1 MSLRD
6 YLKPIGT
13 LLAKDALADADKI
26 IVYPNDYPLAPVGTQ
41 VTTLGELET
50 ELTAGALSAISTVSG
65 ELGDLEEVVGAIHQ
79 DLHLY
84 STLIAKGTE
93 ISAVTKIILTVPA
106 SLVGYKVTGLHLHTY
121 DVVGATAVA
130 GKVTVEGADATAVAG
145 KVTVEGA
152 DATVS
157 VGIATGEY
165 SGSGG
170 VPMTGYV
177 GLAEDDEIRIVI
189 SAGSGGDGLDAI
201 IDLSWFSP
209 YTPTDPE

>member
-13 LLAKDALADADKI
+13 LLAKDALVDADKI

-41 VTTLGELET
+41 VTTLAALET
-50 ELTAGALSAISTVSG
+50 ELTAEVAGDIS
-65 ELGDLEEVVGAIHQ
+65 ELTTKVNAIHQ

-121 DVVGATAVA
+121 DVVGTTAVA
-130 GKVTVEGADATAVAG
+130 GKVTVAG
-145 KVTVEGA
+145 S

-157 VGIATGEY
+157 VGIATGGY

-201 IDLSWFSP
+201 IDLSWFTP
-209 YTPTDPE
+209 TTPTDPE

>member
-13 LLAKDALADADKI
+13 LLAKDALVDADKI
-26 IVYPNDYPLAPVGTQ
+26 VVYPNDYPLAPVGTQ
-41 VTTLGELET
+41 VTTLAALET
-50 ELTAGALSAISTVSG
+50 ELTAEVAGDIS
-65 ELGDLEEVVGAIHQ
+65 ELTTKVNAIHQ

-121 DVVGATAVA
+121 DVVGTTAVA
-130 GKVTVEGADATAVAG
+130 GKVTVAG
-145 KVTVEGA
+145 S

-157 VGIATGEY
+157 VGIATGGY

-170 VPMTGYV
+170 VPMAGYV
-177 GLAEDDEIRIVI
+177 GLAENDEIRIVI

-201 IDLSWFSP
+201 IDLSWFTP

>member
-13 LLAKDALADADKI
+13 LLAKDALADTDKI

-41 VTTLGELET
+41 VTTLAALET
-50 ELTAGALSAISTVSG
+50 ELTAEVAGDIS
-65 ELGDLEEVVGAIHQ
+65 ELTTKVNAIHQ

-121 DVVGATAVA
+121 DVVGTTAVA
-130 GKVTVEGADATAVAG
+130 GKVTVAG
-145 KVTVEGA
+145 S

-177 GLAEDDEIRIVI
+177 GLAKDDEIRIVI

-209 YTPTDPE
+209 YTPTNPE

>member
-13 LLAKDALADADKI
+13 LLAKDALADTDKI

-41 VTTLGELET
+41 VTTLAALET
-50 ELTAGALSAISTVSG
+50 ELTAEVAGDIS
-65 ELGDLEEVVGAIHQ
+65 ELTTKVNAIHQ

-106 SLVGYKVTGLHLHTY
+106 SMAGYSITGLRLHTY
-121 DVVGATAVA
+121 AVVG
-130 GKVTVEGADATAVAG
+130 ATAVAG

-209 YTPTDPE
+209 YTPTNPE

>member
-13 LLAKDALADADKI
+13 LLAKDALADTDKI

-41 VTTLGELET
+41 VTTLAALET
-50 ELTAGALSAISTVSG
+50 ELTAEVAGDIS
-65 ELGDLEEVVGAIHQ
+65 ELTTKVNAIHQ

-121 DVVGATAVA
+121 DVVG
-130 GKVTVEGADATAVAG
+130 ATAVAG

>member
-13 LLAKDALADADKI
+13 LLAKDALADTDKI

-41 VTTLGELET
+41 VTTLAALET
-50 ELTAGALSAISTVSG
+50 ELTAEVAGDIS
-65 ELGDLEEVVGAIHQ
+65 ELTTKVNAIHQ

-106 SLVGYKVTGLHLHTY
+106 SMAGYKVTGLRLHTY
-121 DVVGATAVA
+121 DVVGS
-130 GKVTVEGADATAVAG
+130 TAVAG

-177 GLAEDDEIRIVI
+177 GLAEDDEIRIII

-201 IDLSWFSP
+201 IDLSWFTP
-209 YTPTDPE
+209 TTPTDPTP

>member
-13 LLAKDALADADKI
+13 LITNSALVDTDKI
-26 IVYPNDYPLAPVGTQ
+26 VVYPNDYPLAPVGTQ
-41 VTTLGELET
+41 VTTLAALEAD
-50 ELTAGALSAISTVSG
+50 LTAEVAGDISDLTAKVNALHPDI
-65 ELGDLEEVVGAIHQ
+65 
-79 DLHLY
+79 HLY
-84 STLIAKGTE
+84 STLIAKGPEGTPAT

-106 SLVGYKVTGLHLHTY
+106 GMVGYKVTGLRLHTY
-121 DVVGATAVA
+121 DVVG
-130 GKVTVEGADATAVAG
+130 ATAVAG

-170 VPMTGYV
+170 APMAGYV
-177 GLAEDDEIRIVI
+177 ELAEDDEIRIVI

-201 IDLSWFSP
+201 IDLSWFTP
-209 YTPTDPE
+209 TTPTDPTP

>member
-13 LLAKDALADADKI
+13 LLAKDALADTDKI

-41 VTTLGELET
+41 VTTLAALET
-50 ELTAGALSAISTVSG
+50 ELTAEVAGDIS
-65 ELGDLEEVVGAIHQ
+65 ELTTKVNAIHQ

-93 ISAVTKIILTVPA
+93 ISAVTQIILTVPA

-121 DVVGATAVA
+121 DVVG
-130 GKVTVEGADATAVAG
+130 ATAVAG

-177 GLAEDDEIRIVI
+177 GLAEDDEIRIII

-201 IDLSWFSP
+201 IDLSWFTP
-209 YTPTDPE
+209 TTPTDPTP

>member
-13 LLAKDALADADKI
+13 LLAKDALADTDKI

-41 VTTLGELET
+41 VTTLAALET
-50 ELTAGALSAISTVSG
+50 ELTAEVAGDIS
-65 ELGDLEEVVGAIHQ
+65 ELTTKVNAIHQ

-106 SLVGYKVTGLHLHTY
+106 SMAGYSITGLRLHTY
-121 DVVGATAVA
+121 AVVG
-130 GKVTVEGADATAVAG
+130 ATAVAG

-177 GLAEDDEIRIVI
+177 GLAKDDEIRIVI

-201 IDLSWFSP
+201 IDLSWFTP
-209 YTPTDPE
+209 TTPTDPE

>member
-13 LLAKDALADADKI
+13 LLAKDALADTDKI

-41 VTTLGELET
+41 VTTLAALET
-50 ELTAGALSAISTVSG
+50 ELTAEVAGDIS
-65 ELGDLEEVVGAIHQ
+65 ELTTKVNAIHQ

-121 DVVGATAVA
+121 DVVG
-130 GKVTVEGADATAVAG
+130 ATAVAG

-201 IDLSWFSP
+201 IDLSWLSP
-209 YTPTDPE
+209 YTPTNPE

>member
-13 LLAKDALADADKI
+13 LLAKDALADTDKI

-41 VTTLGELET
+41 VTTLAALET
-50 ELTAGALSAISTVSG
+50 ELTAEVAGDIS
-65 ELGDLEEVVGAIHQ
+65 ELTTKVNAIHQ

-121 DVVGATAVA
+121 DVVG
-130 GKVTVEGADATAVAG
+130 ATAVAG

-209 YTPTDPE
+209 YTPTNPE

>member
-13 LLAKDALADADKI
+13 LLAKDALADTDKI

-41 VTTLGELET
+41 VTTLAALET
-50 ELTAGALSAISTVSG
+50 ELTAEVAGDIS
-65 ELGDLEEVVGAIHQ
+65 ELTTKVNAIHQ

-121 DVVGATAVA
+121 DVVGTTAVA
-130 GKVTVEGADATAVAG
+130 GKVTVAG
-145 KVTVEGA
+145 S

-177 GLAEDDEIRIVI
+177 GLAKDDEIRIVI

-201 IDLSWFSP
+201 IDLSWFTP
-209 YTPTDPE
+209 TTPTDPLE

>member
-41 VTTLGELET
+41 VTTLAALET
-50 ELTAGALSAISTVSG
+50 ELTAEVAGDIS
-65 ELGDLEEVVGAIHQ
+65 ELTTKVNAIHQ

-121 DVVGATAVA
+121 DVVGTTAVA
-130 GKVTVEGADATAVAG
+130 GKVTVAG
-145 KVTVEGA
+145 S

-157 VGIATGEY
+157 VGIATGGY

-170 VPMTGYV
+170 VPMAGYV
-177 GLAEDDEIRIVI
+177 ELAKDDEIRIVI

-209 YTPTDPE
+209 YTPTNPE

>member
-41 VTTLGELET
+41 VTTLAALET
-50 ELTAGALSAISTVSG
+50 ELTAEVAGDIS
-65 ELGDLEEVVGAIHQ
+65 ELTTKVNAIHQ

-121 DVVGATAVA
+121 DVVGTTAVA
-130 GKVTVEGADATAVAG
+130 GKVTVAG
-145 KVTVEGA
+145 S

-157 VGIATGEY
+157 VGIATGGY

-170 VPMTGYV
+170 VPMAGYV
-177 GLAEDDEIRIVI
+177 ELAKDDKIKVEI

-209 YTPTDPE
+209 YTPTNPE

>member
-41 VTTLGELET
+41 VTTLAALET
-50 ELTAGALSAISTVSG
+50 ELTAEVAGDIS
-65 ELGDLEEVVGAIHQ
+65 ELTTKVNAIHQ

-121 DVVGATAVA
+121 DVVGTTAVA
-130 GKVTVEGADATAVAG
+130 GKVTVAG
-145 KVTVEGA
+145 S

-157 VGIATGEY
+157 VGIATGGY

>member
-13 LLAKDALADADKI
+13 LLAKDALADTDKI

-41 VTTLGELET
+41 VTTLAALET
-50 ELTAGALSAISTVSG
+50 ELTAEVAGDIS
-65 ELGDLEEVVGAIHQ
+65 ELTTKVNAIHQ

-106 SLVGYKVTGLHLHTY
+106 SMAGYSITGLRLHTY
-121 DVVGATAVA
+121 DVVG
-130 GKVTVEGADATAVAG
+130 ATAVAG

-201 IDLSWFSP
+201 IDLSWFTP
-209 YTPTDPE
+209 TTPTDPE

>member
-13 LLAKDALADADKI
+13 LLAKDALVDADKI
-26 IVYPNDYPLAPVGTQ
+26 VVYPNDYPLAPVGTQ

-65 ELGDLEEVVGAIHQ
+65 ELGDLEEVVGAIHP
-79 DLHLY
+79 DIHLY
-84 STLIAKGTE
+84 STLIAKGPEGTPAT

-106 SLVGYKVTGLHLHTY
+106 SMAGYKVTGLRLHTY
-121 DVVGATAVA
+121 DVVGSTAVA
-130 GKVTVEGADATAVAG
+130 GKVTVAG
-145 KVTVEGA
+145 S

-157 VGIATGEY
+157 VGIATGGY

-170 VPMTGYV
+170 APMAGYV

-201 IDLSWFSP
+201 IDLSWFTP
-209 YTPTDPE
+209 TTPTDPE

>member
-13 LLAKDALADADKI
+13 LLAKDALADTDKI

-41 VTTLGELET
+41 VTTLAALET
-50 ELTAGALSAISTVSG
+50 ELTAEVAGDIS
-65 ELGDLEEVVGAIHQ
+65 ELTTKVNAIHQ

-121 DVVGATAVA
+121 DVVGTTAVA
-130 GKVTVEGADATAVAG
+130 GKVTVAG
-145 KVTVEGA
+145 S

-157 VGIATGEY
+157 VGIATGGY

-170 VPMTGYV
+170 VPMAGYV
-177 GLAEDDEIRIVI
+177 ELAKDDEIRIVI

-209 YTPTDPE
+209 YTPTNPE

>member
-13 LLAKDALADADKI
+13 LLAKDALADTDKI

-41 VTTLGELET
+41 VTTLAALET
-50 ELTAGALSAISTVSG
+50 ELTAEVAGDIS
-65 ELGDLEEVVGAIHQ
+65 ELTTKVNAIHQ

-121 DVVGATAVA
+121 DVVGTTAVA
-130 GKVTVEGADATAVAG
+130 GKVTVAG
-145 KVTVEGA
+145 S

-157 VGIATGEY
+157 VGIATGGY

-170 VPMTGYV
+170 APMAGYV
-177 GLAEDDEIRIVI
+177 ELAKDDEIRIVI

-201 IDLSWFSP
+201 IDLSWFTP
-209 YTPTDPE
+209 YTPTNPA

>member
-13 LLAKDALADADKI
+13 LLAKDALADTDKI

-41 VTTLGELET
+41 VTTLAALET
-50 ELTAGALSAISTVSG
+50 ELTAEVAGDIS
-65 ELGDLEEVVGAIHQ
+65 ELTTKVNAIHQ

-130 GKVTVEGADATAVAG
+130 GKVTVEGADAT
-145 KVTVEGA
+145 
-152 DATVS
+152 VS
-157 VGIATGEY
+157 VGIATGGY

-170 VPMTGYV
+170 VPMAGYV
-177 GLAEDDEIRIVI
+177 ELAKDDEIRIVI
-189 SAGSGGDGLDAI
+189 SAGSDGDGLDAI

-209 YTPTDPE
+209 TTPTDPE

>member
-13 LLAKDALADADKI
+13 LLAKDALADTDKI

-65 ELGDLEEVVGAIHQ
+65 KLGDLEEVVGAIHP
-79 DLHLY
+79 DIHLY
-84 STLIAKGTE
+84 STLIEKPNT

-106 SLVGYKVTGLHLHTY
+106 SMAGYSITGLRLHTY
-121 DVVGATAVA
+121 DVVG
-130 GKVTVEGADATAVAG
+130 ATAVAG

-177 GLAEDDEIRIVI
+177 GLAEDDEIRIII

-201 IDLSWFSP
+201 IDLSWFTP
-209 YTPTDPE
+209 TTPTDPTP

>member
-13 LLAKDALADADKI
+13 LLAKDALADTDKI

-41 VTTLGELET
+41 VTTLAALET
-50 ELTAGALSAISTVSG
+50 ELTAEVAGDIS
-65 ELGDLEEVVGAIHQ
+65 ELTTKVNAIHQ

-121 DVVGATAVA
+121 NVVGTTAVA
-130 GKVTVEGADATAVAG
+130 GKVTVAG
-145 KVTVEGA
+145 S

-201 IDLSWFSP
+201 IDLSWFTP
-209 YTPTDPE
+209 TTPTDPE

>member
-13 LLAKDALADADKI
+13 LLAKDALADTDKI

-41 VTTLGELET
+41 VTTLAALET
-50 ELTAGALSAISTVSG
+50 ELTAEVAGDIS
-65 ELGDLEEVVGAIHQ
+65 ELTTKVNAIHQ

-121 DVVGATAVA
+121 AVVGSTAVA
-130 GKVTVEGADATAVAG
+130 GKVTVEGT
-145 KVTVEGA
+145 

-157 VGIATGEY
+157 VGIATDSY

-170 VPMTGYV
+170 VPMAGYV
-177 GLAEDDEIRIVI
+177 GLAENDEIRIVI

-209 YTPTDPE
+209 YTPTDPEQ

>member
-26 IVYPNDYPLAPVGTQ
+26 VVYPNDYPLAPVGTQ

-106 SLVGYKVTGLHLHTY
+106 SMAGYKVTGLRLHTY
-121 DVVGATAVA
+121 DVVGSTAVA
-130 GKVTVEGADATAVAG
+130 GKVTVEGVDATA
-145 KVTVEGA
+145 
-152 DATVS
+152 S

-201 IDLSWFSP
+201 IDLSWFTP
-209 YTPTDPE
+209 TTPTDPE

>member
-13 LLAKDALADADKI
+13 LLAKDALADTDKI

-41 VTTLGELET
+41 VTTLAALET
-50 ELTAGALSAISTVSG
+50 ELTAEVAGDIS
-65 ELGDLEEVVGAIHQ
+65 ELTTKVNAIHQ

-121 DVVGATAVA
+121 DVVGTTAVA
-130 GKVTVEGADATAVAG
+130 GKVTVAG
-145 KVTVEGA
+145 S

-157 VGIATGEY
+157 VGIATGGY

-170 VPMTGYV
+170 VPMAGYV
-177 GLAEDDEIRIVI
+177 ELAKDDKIKVEI
-189 SAGSGGDGLDAI
+189 SAGSGGSGLDAI
-201 IDLSWFSP
+201 IDLSWFTP
-209 YTPTDPE
+209 YTPTNPE

>member
-41 VTTLGELET
+41 VTTLAALET
-50 ELTAGALSAISTVSG
+50 ELTAEVAGDIS
-65 ELGDLEEVVGAIHQ
+65 ELTTKVNAIHQ

-84 STLIAKGTE
+84 STLIAKETE

-121 DVVGATAVA
+121 NVVGSTAVA
-130 GKVTVEGADATAVAG
+130 GKVTVEGVDATA
-145 KVTVEGA
+145 
-152 DATVS
+152 S
-157 VGIATGEY
+157 VGIAAGGY

-170 VPMTGYV
+170 APMAGYV
-177 GLAEDDEIRIVI
+177 ELAEDDEIRIVI

-209 YTPTDPE
+209 YTPTDPTE

>member
-13 LLAKDALADADKI
+13 LLAKDALADTDKI

-41 VTTLGELET
+41 VTTLAALET
-50 ELTAGALSAISTVSG
+50 ELTAEVAGDIS
-65 ELGDLEEVVGAIHQ
+65 ELTTKVNAIHQ

-121 DVVGATAVA
+121 DVVGTTAVA
-130 GKVTVEGADATAVAG
+130 GKVTVAG
-145 KVTVEGA
+145 S

-157 VGIATGEY
+157 VGIATGGY

-209 YTPTDPE
+209 YTPTNPE

>member
-13 LLAKDALADADKI
+13 LLAKDALADTDKI

-41 VTTLGELET
+41 VTTLAALET
-50 ELTAGALSAISTVSG
+50 ELTAEVAGDIS
-65 ELGDLEEVVGAIHQ
+65 ELTTKVNAIHQ

-84 STLIAKGTE
+84 STLIAKGPEGTPAT

-106 SLVGYKVTGLHLHTY
+106 SMAGYKVTGLRLHTY
-121 DVVGATAVA
+121 DVVGSTAVA
-130 GKVTVEGADATAVAG
+130 GKVTVAG
-145 KVTVEGA
+145 S

-157 VGIATGEY
+157 VGIATGGY

-170 VPMTGYV
+170 APMAGYV

-201 IDLSWFSP
+201 IDLSWFTP
-209 YTPTDPE
+209 TTPTDPE

>member
-13 LLAKDALADADKI
+13 LLAKDALADTDKI
-26 IVYPNDYPLAPVGTQ
+26 IVYPNDYPIAPVGTQ
-41 VTTLGELET
+41 VTTLTALET
-50 ELTAGALSAISTVSG
+50 ELTAEVAGDIR
-65 ELGDLEEVVGAIHQ
+65 ELTTKVNAIHQ

-121 DVVGATAVA
+121 AVVGATAVA
-130 GKVTVEGADATAVAG
+130 GKVTVAG
-145 KVTVEGA
+145 S

-157 VGIATGEY
+157 VGIATGGY

-170 VPMTGYV
+170 VPMAGDV
-177 GLAEDDEIRIVI
+177 ELAKDDEIRIVI

-209 YTPTDPE
+209 YTPTNP

>member
-13 LLAKDALADADKI
+13 LLAKDALADTDKI

-41 VTTLGELET
+41 VTTLAALET
-50 ELTAGALSAISTVSG
+50 ELTAEVAGDIS
-65 ELGDLEEVVGAIHQ
+65 ELTTKVNAIHQ

-106 SLVGYKVTGLHLHTY
+106 SMAGYSITGLRLHTY
-121 DVVGATAVA
+121 AVVGATAVA
-130 GKVTVEGADATAVAG
+130 GKVTVAG
-145 KVTVEGA
+145 S

-157 VGIATGEY
+157 VGIATGGY

-170 VPMTGYV
+170 APMAGYV
-177 GLAEDDEIRIVI
+177 ELAEDNEIRIVI

-201 IDLSWFSP
+201 IDLSWFTP
-209 YTPTDPE
+209 TTPTDPE

>member
-13 LLAKDALADADKI
+13 LLAKDALADTVKI

-41 VTTLGELET
+41 VTTLAALET
-50 ELTAGALSAISTVSG
+50 ELTAEVAGDIS
-65 ELGDLEEVVGAIHQ
+65 ELTTKVNAIHQ

-84 STLIAKGTE
+84 STLIAKGTD

-106 SLVGYKVTGLHLHTY
+106 SMAGYKVTGLRLHTY
-121 DVVGATAVA
+121 DVVGS
-130 GKVTVEGADATAVAG
+130 TAVAG

-201 IDLSWFSP
+201 IDLSWFTP
-209 YTPTDPE
+209 TTPTDPE

>member
-13 LLAKDALADADKI
+13 LLAKDALADTDKI

-41 VTTLGELET
+41 VTTLAALET
-50 ELTAGALSAISTVSG
+50 ELTAEVAGDIS
-65 ELGDLEEVVGAIHQ
+65 ELTTKVNAIHQ

-121 DVVGATAVA
+121 DVVGTTAVA
-130 GKVTVEGADATAVAG
+130 GKVTVAG
-145 KVTVEGA
+145 S

-157 VGIATGEY
+157 VGIATGGY

-170 VPMTGYV
+170 VPMAGYV
-177 GLAEDDEIRIVI
+177 ELAKDDEIRIVI
-189 SAGSGGDGLDAI
+189 SAGSDGDGLDAI

>member
-13 LLAKDALADADKI
+13 LLAKDALADTDKI

-41 VTTLGELET
+41 VTTLAALET
-50 ELTAGALSAISTVSG
+50 ELTAEVAGDIS
-65 ELGDLEEVVGAIHQ
+65 ELTTKVNAIHQ

-106 SLVGYKVTGLHLHTY
+106 SLVGYKVTGLRLHTY
-121 DVVGATAVA
+121 DVVG
-130 GKVTVEGADATAVAG
+130 ATAVAG

>member
-13 LLAKDALADADKI
+13 LLAKDALADTDKI

-41 VTTLGELET
+41 VTTIAALET
-50 ELTAGALSAISTVSG
+50 ELTAEVAGDIS
-65 ELGDLEEVVGAIHQ
+65 ELTTKVNAIHQ

-121 DVVGATAVA
+121 NVVGTTAVA
-130 GKVTVEGADATAVAG
+130 GKVTVAG
-145 KVTVEGA
+145 S

-201 IDLSWFSP
+201 IDLSWFTP
-209 YTPTDPE
+209 TTPTDPE

>member
-13 LLAKDALADADKI
+13 LLAKDALADTDKI

-41 VTTLGELET
+41 VTTLAALET
-50 ELTAGALSAISTVSG
+50 ELTAEVAGDIS
-65 ELGDLEEVVGAIHQ
+65 ELTTKVNAIHQ

-121 DVVGATAVA
+121 DVVGTTAVA
-130 GKVTVEGADATAVAG
+130 GKVTVAG
-145 KVTVEGA
+145 S

-157 VGIATGEY
+157 VGIATGGY

-177 GLAEDDEIRIVI
+177 ELAEDDEIRIII

-201 IDLSWFSP
+201 IDLSWFTP
-209 YTPTDPE
+209 TTPTDPTP